1 MKQREKHLR
10 KEGREGEGRRMS
22 GKKRFVLQL
31 VIFAVVALV
40 CLGYVFL
47 HRGDLASRPTY
58 LIESTSEITFG
69 ENGQTLVIDNGKKT
83 LLVLDGEGQLVS
95 RYDGGSDDAPFYYA
109 CYAVQTSDGSIYV
122 ADIKYGDRGNL
133 LDWERIVRLNGKESE
148 VLYNVDYT
156 LWAVENTPLQYGRIL
171 ELQAYEGRVY
181 FLLDTGSQIELKEI
195 GADGTVRD
203 LGSVPAEGV
212 KNDAAYDAKT
222 GRIVVISRNS
232 EMTVFDLADGA
243 QRPVEIGEGLMP
255 YDVAARS
262 GEVYYTEMLERSVI
276 HFGIDDPADQNVF
289 CTLEEFPFKL
299 DVSPDGRN
307 VLATDQ
313 VAFYRMTGDGQYA
326 CASSEYVD
334 SARVSYLA
342 RILLAWVALVIG
354 GLSLAYLL
362 LRLIVDIL
370 GVAMR
375 NENALRVVLI
385 IAAVLAVSFVLAYS
399 LLRQLLDVNTDSS
412 EGRVGLFSELM
423 YSEIDKEALLTLD
436 SPADHG
442 SEEFQALK
450 APLDEHTWRSY
461 ETGDNFYYILYRAI
475 DGNVVMVMDFEDT
488 MPCARPMYIDDPEDN
503 IYSQVLHEGEPIQV
517 TEVSSYG
524 AWSFLLTAI
533 YGDDGSIIG
542 ELEVGQ
548 SLDQIQRRQKEMTR
562 EMIINAVVC
571 TIVIAMLLLEL
582 TFLITFLKTKRSGE
596 VLDKTDHIP
605 VRTLM
610 FLSYLADSMQD
621 AFIAILCTQLY
632 QGGLPVSDSV
642 AVALPMSAQLLMMA
656 VFSLFAGRFAERYGS
671 RVSLTG
677 GMLVQLSGLLCCLI
691 LGSYSGL
698 LIGKMLI
705 GAGMGIV
712 YVSCNTVA
720 ASGGTSE
727 KSASAFAAVSAGTLS
742 GLTIGAGLSA
752 VLLSMGGWRL
762 IYLIGAVIIGLGAL
776 LAASSTNISLTKQA
790 SEEAEQKTV
799 SFGKF
804 FFNPRVFG
812 FFLLILLPFMIS
824 LSYREYFFPLFASE
838 NGIGEV
844 RIGQIYLLCGMIVIY
859 IGPWLS
865 GMLLKKLG
873 ALWSIVLASGL
884 MAADMLL
891 FILFPNL
898 VSVIAGVVILSVVI
912 SFAYTCQYS
921 YFELTPESAAYG
933 EGRAMGV
940 YSVFES
946 LGQTI
951 GPIAYGVLLT
961 FGYRTGIL
969 VFCLVMF
976 AMLLAFVAMTYRSAK
991 EYREN

>member
-1 MKQREKHLR
+1 MKEQRGK
-10 KEGREGEGRRMS
+10 RRLARGKGKS
-22 GKKRFVLQL
+22 RSVDGKKRFRLTFACL
-31 VIFAVVALV
+31 FVIALL
-40 CLGYVFL
+40 CFL
-47 HRGDLASRPTY
+47 FVYFHRGDLISRPTY
-58 LIESTSEITFG
+58 RIESTSEMSFG
-69 ENGQTLVIDNGKKT
+69 TAGQTLVIDNGKKT
-83 LLVLDGEGQLVS
+83 LLALDAQGRIAGRWE
-95 RYDGGSDDAPFYYA
+95 GGSDDAPFYYA
-109 CYAVQTSDGSIYV
+109 AYAVQNSDGGIYV

-133 LDWERIVRLNGKESE
+133 LDRERILRLDGNKSE
-148 VLYNVDYT
+148 VLYELDYT
-156 LWAVENTPLQYGRIL
+156 KWTRSGTPLQYGRIL

-181 FLLDTGSQIELKEI
+181 FLLDTGKKLELKEI
-195 GADGTVRD
+195 DENGTLRD
-203 LGSVPAEGV
+203 IAEVPAVGV
-212 KNDAAYDAKT
+212 KNDASYDAKT
-222 GRIVVISRNS
+222 GQIVVVSRNG
-232 EMTVFDLADGA
+232 EMTICGTDGGEA
-243 QRPVEIGEGLMP
+243 RPVPVGEGLMP

-262 GEVYYTEMLERSVI
+262 GEVYYTELLERGI
-276 HFGIDDPADQNVF
+276 RHFSIESPDEGEVF

-299 DVSPDGRN
+299 DVSQDGRD

-313 VAFYRMTGDGQYA
+313 LGFYRLEGDGH
-326 CASSEYVD
+326 ASVSEEYVD
-334 SARVSYLA
+334 EARFSGFWRVILTWA
-342 RILLAWVALVIG
+342 LLAIGALCV
-354 GLSLAYLL
+354 LYLF
-362 LRLIVDIL
+362 LRLIADIL
-370 GVAMR
+370 MAAIR
-375 NENALRVVLI
+375 NENGLRIVLI
-385 IAAVLAVSFVLAYS
+385 IVAVLSVSFVLAYT
-399 LLRQLLDVNTDSS
+399 LMNQLLSVNTDSS
-412 EGRVGLFSELM
+412 EGRVALFSDLLQA
-423 YSEIDKEALLTLD
+423 EIDRDALLALD

-442 SEEFQALK
+442 TEAFNALK
-450 APLDEHTWRSY
+450 APLDEHTWESY
-461 ETGDNFYYILYRAI
+461 DRGDYFYYILYRSI
-475 DGNVVMVMDFEDT
+475 GGNVVMIMDFEDT

-503 IYSQVLHEGEPIQV
+503 SYSAVLHDGEPVQV

-524 AWSFLLTAI
+524 SWSFLLTPV
-533 YGDDGSIIG
+533 YGEDGSIIA

-548 SLDQIQRRQKEMTR
+548 SLDQIQHRQKELTR
-562 EMIINAVVC
+562 ELIINAVVC

-582 TFLITFLKTKRSGE
+582 TFLITFLTNKRSGS

-632 QGGLPVSDSV
+632 RGGLPVSDSV

-671 RVSLTG
+671 RLSLTA
-677 GMLVQLSGLLCCLI
+677 GMLIQLSGLLCCLI
-691 LGSYSGL
+691 MGSYSGL

-712 YVSCNTVA
+712 YVGCNTVA
-720 ASGGTSE
+720 ASAGTGE

-742 GLTIGAGLSA
+742 GLTIGAGLSS

-776 LAASSTNISLTKQA
+776 LAGSCTNVRLGSA
-790 SEEAEQKTV
+790 GAEEKGHK
-799 SFGKF
+799 SMGFGKF

-812 FFLLILLPFMIS
+812 FFLLMLVPFMMA

-844 RIGQIYLLCGMIVIY
+844 RIGQVYLLCGMIVIY
-859 IGPWLS
+859 LGPVLS
-865 GMLLKKLG
+865 SWLLKRLG

-884 MAADMLL
+884 MGVEMLL
-891 FILFPNL
+891 FVIWPNI

-921 YFELTPESAAYG
+921 YFEQTPESSAYG

-946 LGQTI
+946 LGQTV

-961 FGYRTGIL
+961 FGYQNGITIFCLGMFALLL
-969 VFCLVMF
+969 VFVAVM
-976 AMLLAFVAMTYRSAK
+976 LPSAK
-991 EYREN
+991 KYKA